1 MTRQVLSYHELDILY
16 CSARIFGTA
25 SIRTLPGHWPVSC
38 QQEGVTQV
46 IDRSLQPSQYWPG
59 LFALFG
65 LDYERLPTIYPLFY
79 DRKPSE
85 KAFEEFM
92 TERAGLGL
100 AVMQAELEPVQFDAP
115 NEGYRTQVTHA
126 SYGLAVA
133 VSREA
138 KDDNLYEDVGGR
150 MMKELAFSARITEDY
165 IAHAPLQ
172 VAGDA
177 VNGLRADGFP
187 LISPS
192 HPTATGAQS
201 NQLISANVSELAF
214 ENAVIQ
220 IAYTRN
226 GRGFVINVLPKRTI
240 LSPES
245 GPETRRILGSP
256 LQWNA
261 QTNNINVLRSTNAL
275 PEVVETPYLVDKD
288 NYFIQTREQDKDNGQ
303 GFTFWERT
311 SVEMRE
317 DSNWSNQAS
326 LIALYFR
333 CSSSVVDF
341 RTVFGSLG
349 ADGV

>member
-1 MTRQVLSYHELDILY
+1 
-16 CSARIFGTA
+16 
-25 SIRTLPGHWPVSC
+25 
-38 QQEGVTQV
+38 
-46 IDRSLQPSQYWPG
+46 
-59 LFALFG
+59 
-65 LDYERLPTIYPLFY
+65 
-79 DRKPSE
+79 
-85 KAFEEFM
+85 M

-100 AVMQAELEPVQFDAP
+100 AVQQPELEPVQFDVP

-133 VSREA
+133 ISREA

-150 MMKELAFSARITEDY
+150 MMKELAHSARQTEEY

-172 VAGDA
+172 VATDA
-177 VNGLRADGFP
+177 VNGLRADGVP
-187 LISPS
+187 LISPN
-192 HPTATGAQS
+192 HPTASGVQS
-201 NQLISANVSELAF
+201 NQLVSANVSELAF

-226 GRGFVINVLPKRTI
+226 GRGFIINELPKRVI

-245 GPETRRILGSP
+245 GPETRRVLGSP

-261 QTNNINVLRSTNAL
+261 STNNINVLRSTGAL

-288 NYFIQTREQDKDNGQ
+288 NYFIQTSEQDKDNGQ
-303 GFTFWERT
+303 GFTFWERS

-326 LIALYFR
+326 LMALWFR
-333 CSSSVVDF
+333 VSASIVDF
-341 RTVFGSLG
+341 RVVYGSPG

>member
-1 MTRQVLSYHELDILY
+1 
-16 CSARIFGTA
+16 
-25 SIRTLPGHWPVSC
+25 
-38 QQEGVTQV
+38 
-46 IDRSLQPSQYWPG
+46 LQSSQYWPG

-65 LDYERLPTIYPLFY
+65 LDYERLAPIYPLFY
-79 DRKPSE
+79 DAKSSE

-100 AVMQAELEPVQFDAP
+100 AVQQPELAPVEFDVP

-133 VSREA
+133 ISREA
-138 KDDNLYEDVGGR
+138 KDDNLYEEVGSR
-150 MMKELAFSARITEDY
+150 MMKELAFSARQTEEY

-177 VNGLRADGFP
+177 VNGVRADNVP

-192 HPTATGAQS
+192 HPTASGVQS
-201 NQLISANVSELAF
+201 NQLVSANVSELAF

-220 IAYTRN
+220 ISYARN
-226 GRGFVINVLPKRTI
+226 GRGFIINVLPKRVI

-261 QTNNINVLRSTNAL
+261 QTNNINVLRATGAL

-288 NYFIQTREQDKDNGQ
+288 NYFIQTSEQMKDNGQ
-303 GFTFWERT
+303 GFTFWERSSLET
-311 SVEMRE
+311 RE
-317 DSNWSNQAS
+317 DSNWANQAA
-326 LIALYFR
+326 LIAIWFR
-333 CSSSVVDF
+333 VSASVVDF
-341 RTVFGSLG
+341 RTVYGSLG
-349 ADGV
+349 ASG

>member
-1 MTRQVLSYHELDILY
+1 M
-16 CSARIFGTA
+16 
-25 SIRTLPGHWPVSC
+25 
-38 QQEGVTQV
+38 QV

-59 LFALFG
+59 LYALFG
-65 LDYERLPTIYPLFY
+65 LDYERLAPTYPQFF
-79 DRKPSE
+79 DTKPSE

-100 AVMQAELEPVQFDAP
+100 AVQQPELEPVQFDVP

-133 VSREA
+133 ISREA

-150 MMKELAFSARITEDY
+150 MMKELAHSARQTEEY

-172 VAGDA
+172 VATDT
-177 VNGLRADGFP
+177 VNGLRADGVP
-187 LISPS
+187 LISPN
-192 HPTATGAQS
+192 HPTASGVQS
-201 NQLISANVSELAF
+201 NQLVSANVSELAF

-226 GRGFVINVLPKRTI
+226 GRGFIINELPKRVI

-261 QTNNINVLRSTNAL
+261 QTNNINVLRSTGAL
-275 PEVVETPYLVDKD
+275 PEVIETPYLVDKD
-288 NYFIQTREQDKDNGQ
+288 NYFIQTSEQDKDNGQ
-303 GFTFWERT
+303 GFTFWERS

-326 LIALYFR
+326 LMALWFR
-333 CSSSVVDF
+333 VSASIVDF
-341 RTVFGSLG
+341 RVVYGSPG
-349 ADGV
+349 ADGI

>member
-1 MTRQVLSYHELDILY
+1 M
-16 CSARIFGTA
+16 
-25 SIRTLPGHWPVSC
+25 
-38 QQEGVTQV
+38 QV

-59 LFALFG
+59 LYALFG
-65 LDYERLPTIYPLFY
+65 MDYERLQPIYPQFY

-100 AVMQAELEPVQFDAP
+100 AVQQPELEPVQFDVP
-115 NEGYRTQVTHA
+115 NEGYRMQVTHA

-133 VSREA
+133 ISREA
-138 KDDNLYEDVGGR
+138 EDDNLYEDVGAR
-150 MMKELAFSARITEDY
+150 MMKELAFSARQTEEY

-177 VNGLRADGFP
+177 VNGLRADGVP
-187 LISPS
+187 LISPN
-192 HPTATGAQS
+192 HPTVVGSQS
-201 NQLISANVSELAF
+201 NQLVSANVSELAF

-220 IAYTRN
+220 ISYTRN
-226 GRGFVINVLPKRTI
+226 GRGFVINTLPKRVI

-261 QTNNINVLRSTNAL
+261 QTNNINVLRATGAL

-288 NYFIQTREQDKDNGQ
+288 NYFIQTSEQDKDNGQ
-303 GFTFWERT
+303 GMTFWER
-311 SVEMRE
+311 SSLEMRE
-317 DSNWSNQAS
+317 DSNWSNQAK
-326 LIALYFR
+326 LMALWFR
-333 CSSSVVDF
+333 VSASIVDF
-341 RTVFGSLG
+341 RTLYGSLG
-349 ADGV
+349 ADAV

>member
-1 MTRQVLSYHELDILY
+1 M
-16 CSARIFGTA
+16 
-25 SIRTLPGHWPVSC
+25 
-38 QQEGVTQV
+38 QV

-59 LFALFG
+59 LYALFG
-65 LDYERLPTIYPLFY
+65 MDYERLAPIYPQFY
-79 DRKPSE
+79 DSKPSE

-100 AVMQAELEPVQFDAP
+100 AVQQPELEPVQFDVP

-133 VSREA
+133 ISREA
-138 KDDNLYEDVGGR
+138 KDDNLYEDVGSR
-150 MMKELAFSARITEDY
+150 MMKELAFSARQTEEY

-172 VAGDA
+172 VAFDP
-177 VNGLRADGFP
+177 VNGLRADNVP
-187 LISPS
+187 LCSPS
-192 HPTATGAQS
+192 HPTATGVQS
-201 NQLISANVSELAF
+201 NQLVSANVSELAF

-220 IAYTRN
+220 ISYTRN
-226 GRGFVINVLPKRTI
+226 GRGFIINVMPKRVI

-261 QTNNINVLRSTNAL
+261 QTNNINVLRATGAL

-288 NYFIQTREQDKDNGQ
+288 NYFIQTSEQDKDNGQ
-303 GFTFWERT
+303 GFTFWERS

-326 LIALYFR
+326 LMALWFR
-333 CSSSVVDF
+333 VSASIVDF
-341 RTVFGSLG
+341 RSVYGSAG
-349 ADGV
+349 ADNA

>member
-1 MTRQVLSYHELDILY
+1 L
-16 CSARIFGTA
+16 
-25 SIRTLPGHWPVSC
+25 
-38 QQEGVTQV
+38 QV

-59 LFALFG
+59 LYALFG
-65 LDYERLPTIYPLFY
+65 LDYERLPKIYTDFY
-79 DRKPSE
+79 DAKPSE

-100 AVMQAELEPVQFDAP
+100 AVQQPELEPVQFDVP

-133 VSREA
+133 ISREA
-138 KDDNLYEDVGGR
+138 KDDNLYEDVGSR
-150 MMKELAFSARITEDY
+150 MMKELAFSARMTEEY

-177 VNGLRADGFP
+177 VNGVRADGVP
-187 LISPS
+187 LISPN
-192 HPTATGAQS
+192 HPTATGVQS
-201 NQLISANVSELAF
+201 NQLVSANVSELAF

-220 IAYTRN
+220 ISYARN
-226 GRGFVINVLPKRTI
+226 GRGFIVDLKPKRVI

-245 GPETRRILGSP
+245 GPETRRVLGSP

-288 NYFIQTREQDKDNGQ
+288 NYFIQTSEQDKDNGQ
-303 GFTFWERT
+303 GFTFWERSSLET
-311 SVEMRE
+311 RE
-317 DSNWSNQAS
+317 DSNWANQAS
-326 LIALYFR
+326 LIAIWFR
-333 CSSSVVDF
+333 CAASIVDF
-341 RTVFGSLG
+341 RTVYGSLG
-349 ADGV
+349 ASG

>member
-1 MTRQVLSYHELDILY
+1 M
-16 CSARIFGTA
+16 
-25 SIRTLPGHWPVSC
+25 
-38 QQEGVTQV
+38 QV

-59 LFALFG
+59 LYALFG
-65 LDYERLPTIYPLFY
+65 LDYERLAPIYPMFY
-79 DRKPSE
+79 DRKRSE

-100 AVMQAELEPVQFDAP
+100 SVQQPELQPVEFDVP

-133 VSREA
+133 ISREA

-150 MMKELAFSARITEDY
+150 MMKELAFSARQTEEY

-172 VAGDA
+172 VATDA
-177 VNGLRADGFP
+177 VNGLRADGVP

-192 HPTATGAQS
+192 HPTVAGLQS
-201 NQLISANVSELAF
+201 NQLVAANVSELAF

-220 IAYTRN
+220 ISYTRN
-226 GRGFVINVLPKRTI
+226 GRGFIINVLPKRVI
-240 LSPES
+240 MSPEN

-256 LQWNA
+256 LQWNS
-261 QTNNINVLRSTNAL
+261 QSNNINVLRSTGAL

-288 NYFIQTREQDKDNGQ
+288 NYFIQTSEQDKDNGQ
-303 GFTFWERT
+303 GFTFWER
-311 SVEMRE
+311 SNLEVRE

-326 LIALYFR
+326 LIAQWFR
-333 CSSSVVDF
+333 CSCSVVDW
-341 RTVFGSLG
+341 RVVFGSPG
-349 ADGV
+349 ADGA

>member
-1 MTRQVLSYHELDILY
+1 M
-16 CSARIFGTA
+16 
-25 SIRTLPGHWPVSC
+25 
-38 QQEGVTQV
+38 QV

-65 LDYERLPTIYPLFY
+65 MDYERLAPIYTQFY
-79 DRKPSE
+79 DTKPSE

-100 AVMQAELEPVQFDAP
+100 AVQQPELDPVQFDVP
-115 NEGYRTQVTHA
+115 NEGYRTQVTMA

-133 VSREA
+133 ISREA
-138 KDDNLYEDVGGR
+138 KDDNLYEDVATR
-150 MMKELAFSARITEDY
+150 MLKELSFSARQTEEY

-172 VAGDA
+172 VATDT
-177 VNGLRADGFP
+177 VNGLRADGVP
-187 LISPS
+187 LISPN
-192 HPTATGAQS
+192 HPTASGVQS
-201 NQLISANVSELAF
+201 NQLVSANVSELAF

-220 IAYTRN
+220 ISYGRN
-226 GRGFVINVLPKRTI
+226 GRGFIINLLPKRVI

-261 QTNNINVLRSTNAL
+261 QTNNINVLRSTGAL

-288 NYFIQTREQDKDNGQ
+288 NYFIQTSEQDKDNGQ
-303 GFTFWERT
+303 GFTFWER
-311 SVEMRE
+311 SAVEMRE

-326 LIALYFR
+326 LIALWFR
-333 CSSSVVDF
+333 CAASVVDF
-341 RTVFGSLG
+341 RSVYGSAG
-349 ADGV
+349 ADGA

>member
-1 MTRQVLSYHELDILY
+1 M
-16 CSARIFGTA
+16 
-25 SIRTLPGHWPVSC
+25 
-38 QQEGVTQV
+38 QV

-65 LDYERLPTIYPLFY
+65 LDYERLAPIYTQFY
-79 DRKPSE
+79 DSKPSE
-85 KAFEEFM
+85 KSFEEFM

-100 AVMQAELEPVQFDAP
+100 AVQQPELEPVQFDVP

-150 MMKELAFSARITEDY
+150 MMKELAFSARQTEEY

-172 VAGDA
+172 VAVDA
-177 VNGLRADGFP
+177 VNGLRADGVA
-187 LISPS
+187 LGSAS
-192 HPTATGAQS
+192 HPTASGVQS
-201 NQLISANVSELAF
+201 NLLIAANVSELAF

-220 IAYTRN
+220 ISYTRN
-226 GRGFVINVLPKRTI
+226 GRGFVISTLPKRVI

-261 QTNNINVLRSTNAL
+261 QTNNINVLRATGAL

-288 NYFIQTREQDKDNGQ
+288 NYFIQTSEQDKDNGQ
-303 GFTFWERT
+303 GFTFWERS

-326 LIALYFR
+326 LMALWFR
-333 CSSSVVDF
+333 VSASVVDF
-341 RTVFGSLG
+341 RSVYVSAG
-349 ADGV
+349 ADNA

>member
-1 MTRQVLSYHELDILY
+1 M
-16 CSARIFGTA
+16 
-25 SIRTLPGHWPVSC
+25 
-38 QQEGVTQV
+38 QV

-65 LDYERLPTIYPLFY
+65 LDYERLMPIYPQFF
-79 DRKPSE
+79 DTKPSE

-100 AVMQAELEPVQFDAP
+100 AVQQPELAPVEFDVV

-126 SYGLAVA
+126 SYGLAA
-133 VSREA
+133 SISREA
-138 KDDNLYEDVGGR
+138 KDDNLYEDVGSR
-150 MMKELAFSARITEDY
+150 IMKELAFSARQTEEY

-172 VAGDA
+172 IAGDA
-177 VNGLRADGFP
+177 VNGIRADNVP

-192 HPTATGAQS
+192 HPTATGLQS
-201 NQLISANVSELAF
+201 NQLVSANVSELAF

-220 IAYTRN
+220 ISYARN
-226 GRGFVINVLPKRTI
+226 GRGFIINVLPRRVI

-261 QTNNINVLRSTNAL
+261 QTNNINVLRATGAL
-275 PEVVETPYLVDKD
+275 PEVIETPYLIDKD
-288 NYFIQTREQDKDNGQ
+288 NYFIQTSEQDKDNGQ
-303 GFTFWERT
+303 GFTFWERSQLET
-311 SVEMRE
+311 RE

-326 LIALYFR
+326 LMAIWFR
-333 CSSSVVDF
+333 VSASIVDF
-341 RTVFGSLG
+341 RTVYASLG
-349 ADGV
+349 ADNA

>member
-1 MTRQVLSYHELDILY
+1 M
-16 CSARIFGTA
+16 
-25 SIRTLPGHWPVSC
+25 
-38 QQEGVTQV
+38 QV

-59 LFALFG
+59 LYALFG
-65 LDYERLPTIYPLFY
+65 MDYERLQPVYTQFY
-79 DRKPSE
+79 DTKPSE

-100 AVMQAELEPVQFDAP
+100 AVQQPELEPVQFDVP

-133 VSREA
+133 ISREA
-138 KDDNLYEDVGGR
+138 KDDNLYEDVASR
-150 MMKELAFSARITEDY
+150 MLKEMSFSARQTEEY

-172 VAGDA
+172 VATDA
-177 VNGLRADGFP
+177 VNGLRADGVP

-192 HPTATGAQS
+192 HPTASGAQS
-201 NQLISANVSELAF
+201 NQLVSANVSELAF

-220 IAYTRN
+220 ISYGRN
-226 GRGFVINVLPKRTI
+226 GRGFIINLMPKRVI

-261 QTNNINVLRSTNAL
+261 QTNNINVLRSTGAL

-288 NYFIQTREQDKDNGQ
+288 NYFIQTSEQDKDNGQ
-303 GFTFWERT
+303 GFTFWER
-311 SVEMRE
+311 SAVEMRE

-326 LIALYFR
+326 LIALWFR
-333 CSSSVVDF
+333 CAASVVDF
-341 RTVFGSLG
+341 RTVYGSAG

>member
-1 MTRQVLSYHELDILY
+1 M
-16 CSARIFGTA
+16 
-25 SIRTLPGHWPVSC
+25 
-38 QQEGVTQV
+38 QV

-65 LDYERLPTIYPLFY
+65 LDYERLAPIYTQFY

-100 AVMQAELEPVQFDAP
+100 AVQQPELEPVQFDVP

-133 VSREA
+133 ISREA
-138 KDDNLYEDVGGR
+138 KDDNLYEDVGSK
-150 MMKELAFSARITEDY
+150 MMKELAFSARQTEEY

-172 VAGDA
+172 VSFDN
-177 VNGLRADGFP
+177 VNGLRSDGTS
-187 LISPS
+187 LCSPN
-192 HPTATGAQS
+192 HPTASGVQS
-201 NQLISANVSELAF
+201 NQLVSANVSELAF

-220 IAYTRN
+220 ISYQRN
-226 GRGFVINVLPKRTI
+226 GRGFVINTLPKRVI

-261 QTNNINVLRSTNAL
+261 QTNNINVLRATGAL
-275 PEVVETPYLVDKD
+275 PEVIETPYLIDKD
-288 NYFIQTREQDKDNGQ
+288 NYFIQTSEQDKDNGQ
-303 GFTFWERT
+303 GMTFWERSSLET
-311 SVEMRE
+311 RE

-326 LIALYFR
+326 LMAIWFR
-333 CSSSVVDF
+333 VSASVVDF
-341 RTVFGSLG
+341 RTIFGSAG
-349 ADGV
+349 ADGT

>member
-1 MTRQVLSYHELDILY
+1 M
-16 CSARIFGTA
+16 
-25 SIRTLPGHWPVSC
+25 
-38 QQEGVTQV
+38 QV

-65 LDYERLPTIYPLFY
+65 MDYERLSPIYTQFY
-79 DRKPSE
+79 DSKPSE

-100 AVMQAELEPVQFDAP
+100 AVQQPELEPVQFDIP

-133 VSREA
+133 ISREA
-138 KDDNLYEDVGGR
+138 KDDNLYEDVGAR
-150 MMKELAFSARITEDY
+150 MMKELAFSARQTEEY

-172 VAGDA
+172 VATDT
-177 VNGLRADGFP
+177 VNGLRADGVP
-187 LISPS
+187 LISAS
-192 HPTATGAQS
+192 HPTAVGVQS
-201 NQLISANVSELAF
+201 NQLVSANVSELAF

-220 IAYTRN
+220 ISYARN
-226 GRGFVINVLPKRTI
+226 GRGFIINLQPKRVI

-261 QTNNINVLRSTNAL
+261 QTNNINVLRSTGAL

-288 NYFIQTREQDKDNGQ
+288 NYFIQTSEQDKDNGQ
-303 GFTFWERT
+303 GFTFWERSSLET
-311 SVEMRE
+311 RE
-317 DSNWSNQAS
+317 DSNWANQAS
-326 LIALYFR
+326 LMAIWFR
-333 CSSSVVDF
+333 CAASVVDF
-341 RTVFGSLG
+341 RTVYGSAG

>member
-1 MTRQVLSYHELDILY
+1 M
-16 CSARIFGTA
+16 
-25 SIRTLPGHWPVSC
+25 
-38 QQEGVTQV
+38 QV

-59 LFALFG
+59 LYALFG
-65 LDYERLPTIYPLFY
+65 MDYERLAPVYTRFF
-79 DRKPSE
+79 DTKSSE

-100 AVMQAELEPVQFDAP
+100 AVQQPELEPVQFDTP

-133 VSREA
+133 ISREA
-138 KDDNLYEDVGGR
+138 KDDNLYEDVGSR
-150 MMKELAFSARITEDY
+150 MMKELAYSARQTEEY

-172 VAGDA
+172 VAFDA
-177 VNGLRADGFP
+177 VNGVRADNTT
-187 LISPS
+187 LISAT
-192 HPTATGAQS
+192 HPTTTGNQS
-201 NQLISANVSELAF
+201 NALISANVSELAF

-220 IAYTRN
+220 ISYTRN
-226 GRGFVINVLPKRTI
+226 GRGFIVNMLPKRVI

-261 QTNNINVLRSTNAL
+261 DTNNINVLRSTGAL

-288 NYFIQTREQDKDNGQ
+288 AYFIQTTEQDKDNGQ
-303 GFTFWERT
+303 GFTMWER
-311 SVEMRE
+311 SAVEVRE

-326 LIALYFR
+326 LIAMWFR
-333 CSSSVVDF
+333 CAASIVDF
-341 RTVFGSLG
+341 RVVYGSAG
-349 ADGV
+349 AG

>member
-1 MTRQVLSYHELDILY
+1 
-16 CSARIFGTA
+16 
-25 SIRTLPGHWPVSC
+25 
-38 QQEGVTQV
+38 
-46 IDRSLQPSQYWPG
+46 LQSSQYWPG

-65 LDYERLPTIYPLFY
+65 FDYERLAPVYPLFY
-79 DRKPSE
+79 DAKSSE

-100 AVMQAELEPVQFDAP
+100 AVQQPELAAVEFDVP

-133 VSREA
+133 ISREA
-138 KDDNLYEDVGGR
+138 KDDNLYEEVGSR
-150 MMKELAFSARITEDY
+150 MMKELAFSARQTEEY

-177 VNGLRADGFP
+177 VNGVRADNVP

-192 HPTATGAQS
+192 HPTASGVQS
-201 NQLISANVSELAF
+201 NQLVSANVSELAF

-220 IAYTRN
+220 ISYARN
-226 GRGFVINVLPKRTI
+226 GRGFIINVQPKRVI

-261 QTNNINVLRSTNAL
+261 QTNNINVLRATGAL

-288 NYFIQTREQDKDNGQ
+288 NYFIQTSEQMKDNGQ
-303 GFTFWERT
+303 GFTFWERSSLET
-311 SVEMRE
+311 RE
-317 DSNWSNQAS
+317 DSNWANQAA
-326 LIALYFR
+326 LIAIWFR
-333 CSSSVVDF
+333 VSASIVDF
-341 RTVFGSLG
+341 RTVYGSLG
-349 ADGV
+349 ASG

>member
-1 MTRQVLSYHELDILY
+1 V
-16 CSARIFGTA
+16 
-25 SIRTLPGHWPVSC
+25 
-38 QQEGVTQV
+38 QV

-65 LDYERLPTIYPLFY
+65 LDYDRLAPVYTQFY
-79 DRKPSE
+79 DTKTSE

-100 AVMQAELEPVQFDAP
+100 AVQQPELEPVQFDVP

-133 VSREA
+133 ISREA
-138 KDDNLYEDVGGR
+138 KDDNLYEDVGSR
-150 MMKELAFSARITEDY
+150 MMKELSFSARQTEEY

-172 VAGDA
+172 VAFDG
-177 VNGLRADGFP
+177 VNGLRADNVA
-187 LISPS
+187 LCSPS
-192 HPTATGAQS
+192 HPTAVGLQS
-201 NQLISANVSELAF
+201 NALVSANVSELAF

-220 IAYTRN
+220 ISYARN
-226 GRGFVINVLPKRTI
+226 GRGFIINLMPKRVI

-261 QTNNINVLRSTNAL
+261 QTNNINVLRATGAL

-288 NYFIQTREQDKDNGQ
+288 NYFIQTSEQDKDNGQ
-303 GFTFWERT
+303 GFTFWER
-311 SVEMRE
+311 SAVEVRE
-317 DSNWSNQAS
+317 DSNWANQAS
-326 LIALYFR
+326 LIALWFR
-333 CSSSVVDF
+333 CAASVVDF
-341 RTVFGSLG
+341 RTVYGSAG
-349 ADGV
+349 ADAV